1 MSSILDIIYYFK
13 YIKSLSNNDN
23 KMAKITY
30 SGMWID
36 IKSLDKK
43 DKRNYLISNGLFLVG
58 AIFWGIHLITV
69 DSFLGP
75 AIEEDTTSSIF
86 YGCVRALIIIC
97 WSLAAV
103 FATKFMK
110 TQDEL
115 MHRYGS
121 YILAW
126 GALSFVGFGMLMS
139 VMSPYLNF
147 DIGFYECFGAFA
159 IGTGIGGFRFHKE
172 YLSDGE

>member
-1 MSSILDIIYYFK
+1 
-13 YIKSLSNNDN
+13 
-23 KMAKITY
+23 MAKITY

-126 GALSFVGFGMLMS
+126 GALSFVGFGIPMAA
-139 VMSPYLNF
+139 VSPLISYK
-147 DIGFYECFGAFA
+147 IGFVDLFLGFA
-159 IGTGIGGFRFHKE
+159 IGACINGYRFYKLHIK
-172 YLSDGE
+172 